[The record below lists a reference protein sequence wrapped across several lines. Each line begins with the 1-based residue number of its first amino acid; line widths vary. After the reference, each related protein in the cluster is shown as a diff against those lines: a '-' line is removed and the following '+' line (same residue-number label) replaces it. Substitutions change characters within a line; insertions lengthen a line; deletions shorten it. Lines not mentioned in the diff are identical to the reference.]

1 MRQFEHISLIV
12 AFLVVAL
19 CATILSSAHLGTI
32 PVPIMGTVNSILGVL
47 GLPSMTSASLT
58 PDQEIVLWYIRMP
71 RILVGLLVGIALAAS
86 GAVLQGMFS
95 NPLADPSILGV
106 SAGASLGAVVAIATG
121 FSAASLLT
129 LPALAFAGAML
140 SVGCTVCLTVQHGR
154 IQPSML
160 LLAGVA
166 LSILLSACTS
176 GILTFINEYQIRD
189 FLFWMVGSLDNRQ
202 WIHVEIG
209 LGPILLGTAILW
221 ILARHLNVLSLGDI
235 EAKSLGMPV
244 MVYRLVFLIVTS
256 LITATAVCISG
267 AIGFVGLIVPHMIRL
282 FTGPDHR
289 ALIPIS
295 ALAGGFF
302 LIFCDMLGRIIIAP
316 EEIRVG
322 IMTALIGAPYFLWL
336 LRRLERHGER

>member
-12 AFLVVAL
+12 AFLIVAL
-19 CATILSSAHLGTI
+19 CATILASAHLGTI

-221 ILARHLNVLSLGDI
+221 TLARHLNVLSLGDI

-282 FTGPDHR
+282 LTGPDHR